1 MFDVADGSFS
11 NNARLFALG
20 LVLLSLTALGLTAWI
35 LWDVQEEQ
43 AIVSRIIGH
52 LPESDLEAARE
63 LSGDLKLQS
72 RLSILLVLNITGTAI
87 AFALMLRGYLSSER
101 SLRDVKVMATD
112 ILASMDSGVITTDA
126 AGRITSI
133 NPRGRELIG
142 SENGAIGRSLSELA
156 PEHQPLQSIC
166 EEVSQGQE
174 CVRDRDYSVTSHGH
188 RQTLRAGCTLLKN
201 QREEEIGT
209 VLHVRDVTQRAL
221 LEERLRRM
229 ERYIGLGS
237 LAAGLH
243 HEIKNP
249 LSALSL
255 HIQLLSEQLASQQAN
270 AEIQESLD
278 VLHTEVKRINDVLDG
293 FRNYAAMNDLGRTP
307 VEVWTLIVK
316 LVRLLR
322 PQASSQGVQI
332 ETELKTEDPPV
343 VLADSVQLE
352 QMLLNLALN
361 GLAAMPGGGTL
372 LFRLS
377 QQEDFVRIDVCD
389 TGHGIPTEI
398 SHEIFDPYFTTR
410 REGTGMGLAL
420 CDKIVGQHGGTI
432 EFHSRNLSPE
442 HPGTEFTVLIPLDG
456 KL

>member
-1 MFDVADGSFS
+1 MFDVKDGSLT

-20 LVLLSLTALGLTAWI
+20 LVLLSVSALGLTAWI
-35 LWDVQEEQ
+35 LWDVQQEQ
-43 AIVSRIIGH
+43 EIVSRIIQH

-101 SLRDVKVMATD
+101 SLRDVKVLATD
-112 ILASMDSGVITTDA
+112 ILASMDAGVITTDS

-142 SENGAIGRSLSELA
+142 MENGTLGQALSEIA
-156 PEHQPLQSIC
+156 PDHGLLHLICTEVNQEHN
-166 EEVSQGQE
+166 
-174 CVRDRDYSVTSHGH
+174 CVRDRDYNVNNHGH
-188 RQTLRAGCTLLKN
+188 RKTLRAGCTLLRN
-201 QREEEIGT
+201 QRDEEIGT
-209 VLHVRDVTQRAL
+209 VLHVRDVTQKAL

-229 ERYIGLGS
+229 ERFIGLGS

-255 HIQLLSEQLASQQAN
+255 HIQLLSEQLATQQTDP
-270 AEIQESLD
+270 EIQESLD
-278 VLHTEVKRINDVLDG
+278 VLHTEVKRINEVLDG
-293 FRNYAAMNDLGRTP
+293 FRNYAAMTALGRAP
-307 VEVWTLIVK
+307 VEIWALIVK

-322 PQASSQGVQI
+322 PQANSQDVQI
-332 ETELKTEDPPV
+332 ELDLAVVDPPTV
-343 VLADSVQLE
+343 QADSVQLE
-352 QMLLNLALN
+352 QVLLNLALN
-361 GLAAMPGGGTL
+361 GLAAMPEGGTL
-372 LFRLS
+372 TFRLS
-377 QQEDFVRIDVCD
+377 LQEDFVRIDVSD
-389 TGHGIPTEI
+389 TGHGVPTEI
-398 SHEIFDPYFTTR
+398 AHEIFDPYFTTR

-420 CDKIVGQHGGTI
+420 CDKIVRQHGGTI
-432 EFHSRNLSPE
+432 EFHSRNLSPGQ
-442 HPGTEFTVLIPLDG
+442 PGTEFTVLIPLDG